1 MHEFTHATYLNKCP
15 SHCTAAVGR
24 RQIRCC
30 FYVHIYVKFNPQLT
44 RAAVSHSQAPRKRGG
59 TGSNWTDQQL
69 EEPETRFVVAGFEGV
84 DEEEHHEAVEDQ
96 GVDLHG
102 DVDVLRVQAGEDA
115 EAPQHAQEP
124 CDLPETEEGGAK
136 TRSEYSA
143 LQRKLAVG
151 VSAI

>member
-1 MHEFTHATYLNKCP
+1 MLFLCTYLCQIQPPADSALP
-15 SHCTAAVGR
+15 SVT
-24 RQIRCC
+24 
-30 FYVHIYVKFNPQLT
+30 
-44 RAAVSHSQAPRKRGG
+44 APRKRGG

-136 TRSEYSA
+136 TTSEYSA
-143 LQRKLAVG
+143 LQKKVAVG
-151 VSAI
+151 VSAV